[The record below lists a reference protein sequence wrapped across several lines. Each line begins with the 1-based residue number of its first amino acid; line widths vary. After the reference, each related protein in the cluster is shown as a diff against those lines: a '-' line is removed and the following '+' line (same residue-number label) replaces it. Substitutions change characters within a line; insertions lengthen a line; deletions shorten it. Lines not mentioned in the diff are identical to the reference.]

1 MEGVFFFVVFGTS
14 KDKDAFSIA
23 ILNVE
28 HFSHTPIHLS
38 HTLDSIS
45 SSYIRCGF
53 EVCDYIIL
61 HKMWEYI
68 KYLYIHIFVCSKCD
82 IWPYTRK
89 LGGGPHIYAAELT
102 TLIYILL

>member
-1 MEGVFFFVVFGTS
+1 VRVNLQLAFKIGVAAQLPLKNEGVFFFVVFGTS
-14 KDKDAFSIA
+14 KDKYAFSIA

-38 HTLDSIS
+38 HKVDSIS

-61 HKMWEYI
+61 HNM
-68 KYLYIHIFVCSKCD
+68 
-82 IWPYTRK
+82 
-89 LGGGPHIYAAELT
+89 
-102 TLIYILL
+102 